1 MATKQADAATTAT
14 QQNDLG
20 QERRSEERQQGGQ
33 QAQGSPHDQTPREG
47 LARRNSSSA
56 FMSPFTLLQRFF
68 TDDISS
74 LLDQSIGRRGLVS
87 PPARPT
93 DRDLISWVPKVDVVQ
108 QGNELVVRA
117 DVPGVAADDLTVE
130 ISEDAI
136 TISGER
142 KEDRVEE
149 NGGAYR
155 VERAYGAFF
164 REIRLPEG
172 AIVDQAKARFK
183 DGVLEVTVP
192 APSEHV
198 SRGRRLEISQDDNA
212 DAHKRSTNTEGPGT
226 GGFGR

>member
-1 MATKQADAATTAT
+1 
-14 QQNDLG
+14 
-20 QERRSEERQQGGQ
+20 
-33 QAQGSPHDQTPREG
+33 
-47 LARRNSSSA
+47 
-56 FMSPFTLLQRFF
+56 MSPFTLLQRFF

-74 LLDQSIGRRGLVS
+74 LLDQSLGRRGLAS

-93 DRDLISWVPKVDVVQ
+93 YRDLISWVPKVDVVQ

-130 ISEDAI
+130 ISEDAF

-183 DGVLEVTVP
+183 DGVLEITVP
-192 APSEHV
+192 APSEQV
-198 SRGRRLEISQDDNA
+198 SRGRRLEISQDNA
-212 DAHKRSTNTEGPGT
+212 DARKRNTNTEGSST
-226 GGFGR
+226 GASGR

>member
-1 MATKQADAATTAT
+1 MATKQADAATAAT
-14 QQNDLG
+14 QQNDAG
-20 QERRSEERQQGGQ
+20 HERQSEEGQQGGQ
-33 QAQGSPHDQTPREG
+33 QAQGSPHDQTQREG
-47 LARRNSSSA
+47 LARRNPASA

-93 DRDLISWVPKVDVVQ
+93 YLDLISWVPKVDVVQ

-130 ISEDAI
+130 IGEDAI

-142 KEDRVEE
+142 KEDRVDE
-149 NGGAYR
+149 NGAAYR
-155 VERAYGAFF
+155 FERAYGAFF

-183 DGVLEVTVP
+183 DGVLEITVP

-198 SRGRRLEISQDDNA
+198 SRGRRLEISQDNA
-212 DAHKRSTNTEGPGT
+212 EARKRSTNTEGSS
-226 GGFGR
+226 GGAAGR